1 MPRRQGRCRQAPLPL
16 KKPTTTVMPL
26 PQLDGHDLAPTS
38 WSSEVSKALEDI
50 KPTLNSNTTENA
62 KSPHGRRWRRG
73 AEVVSAAGGSPVVVD
88 GGEEADAMAV
98 GARG

>member
-1 MPRRQGRCRQAPLPL
+1 
-16 KKPTTTVMPL
+16 MPL
-26 PQLDGHDLAPTS
+26 PRLDKLDGHDLTPTS
-38 WSSEVSKALEDI
+38 WSEVSKALEDI

>member
-1 MPRRQGRCRQAPLPL
+1 
-16 KKPTTTVMPL
+16 MPL

-38 WSSEVSKALEDI
+38 WSEVSKALEVI

>member
-1 MPRRQGRCRQAPLPL
+1 
-16 KKPTTTVMPL
+16 MPL

-62 KSPHGRRWRRG
+62 KSQAVETWRRG
-73 AEVVSAAGGSPVVVD
+73 RVGGRRIPRRRGRRRGGRRDGGGSTRIGGQRNGQPLAAGC
-88 GGEEADAMAV
+88 
-98 GARG
+98 R